1 MAFAIPS
8 PFVWDQSFDVKNKA
22 LNAEHVRLFQL
33 IDALDKNRDSAA
45 ALKELLDLVVAH
57 FKHEENLF
65 NEKHYSDAVAHKA
78 THDKLLTDVAAVKS
92 IGDGE
97 IAFLKNWLVNHI
109 KGSDQKYSDALH
121 D

>member
-1 MAFAIPS
+1 MAFPIPS
-8 PFVWDQSFDVKNKA
+8 PFTWDQSFDVKNA
-22 LNAEHVRLFQL
+22 SLNDEHKRLFTL
-33 IDALDKNRDSAA
+33 IDALDKNRTSAA

-57 FKHEENLF
+57 FKHEEKLF
-65 NEKHYSDAVAHKA
+65 GEKHYADSVAHKA
-78 THDKLLTDVAAVKS
+78 THDKFLQDAAGIKS

-97 IAFLKNWLVNHI
+97 IAFIKSWLVNHI